1 MRWGLQVSDTIP
13 PMNRIYLVR
22 HGENLAN
29 LTLEFSC
36 RKVDYP
42 LTPKGVLQAQQTA
55 AFFRDKDIH
64 EIYASPLLRARQTA
78 EIIAEAAHLP
88 VTVVEHFREVNVGE
102 LEGQKPT
109 AALWNLHNRIIDD
122 WRDGKPESCFPGG
135 EDYHSLLGRM
145 KSGLAEILAGDKSD
159 RNIIIAGHGG
169 IFTFALRD
177 LCLDFDR
184 ELLKLP
190 MHNCAITELDA
201 RVEGER
207 MEVRL
212 VSLGST
218 AHLYGEAADFT
229 WKVRD
234 FDEPAPE

>member
-1 MRWGLQVSDTIP
+1 
-13 PMNRIYLVR
+13 MNRIYLVR

-29 LTLEFSC
+29 ITLEFSH

-55 AFFRDKDIH
+55 EFFRGKNIH
-64 EIYASPLLRARQTA
+64 EIYASPLIRARQTA
-78 EIIAEAAHLP
+78 EIIAEAVNLP
-88 VTVVEHFREVNVGE
+88 VTVVEHFREVNVGD

-135 EDYHSLLGRM
+135 EDYHTMFGRM
-145 KSGLAEILAGDKSD
+145 KSGLAKVLADEAGVKSG

-169 IFTFALRD
+169 LFTFALRD
-177 LCLDFDR
+177 LCLDFDH
-184 ELLKLP
+184 ELLKTP
-190 MHNCAITELDA
+190 MHNCAITELTA
-201 RVEGER
+201 R
-207 MEVRL
+207 MEDGKIEARL
-212 VSLGST
+212 VSLANT
-218 AHLYGEAADFT
+218 DHLSGEAADFT

-234 FDEPAPE
+234 YDEAA